1 MEDLESMRK
10 RLAAAA
16 DVVAPVVAAVETT
29 VVVGDAPGAA
39 PSDAADDGVADI
51 MAAWKDRW
59 SPQGLRYCTAEHY
72 DYLSAAGTKPV
83 PPQLAHAHIVTVF
96 KEYGVP
102 AVSVV
107 ATTVGPQVTTFA
119 VELEAGA
126 VVSTLKNK
134 EVNVAFGLGAKSV
147 RLLPYMEGRLGCIGL
162 EVPNAVSA
170 VVAFRDVLAASLPTV
185 GANKDKYIGVALGLE
200 TSGRPHILRFG
211 HTNSAHLLI
220 AGKSGSGKS
229 VAVDTVLASIV
240 ASYLPSECAIVIVD
254 PKQLDYTKWAAAPH
268 LLLPPVTA
276 TADIQRILGVMA
288 APAGGG
294 MTSELDRRN
303 RMFGEFLVN
312 NLADYNA
319 AVAPSSR
326 LPRIVIV
333 IDEYADL
340 MVQGSASKR
349 GTTSAASEITQHI
362 LRIATVGRAAGIHMV
377 LATQRPTADTVHPTI
392 RAQTTQIACR
402 VNTSIDSEVILGRGV
417 TGAEKLL
424 GEGDAF
430 VQSNEG
436 LTRVKCAWVKADDI
450 NALLRT
456 DVLARALAVARGD
469 TDYTPMR

>member
-10 RLAAAA
+10 RLLSA
-16 DVVAPVVAAVETT
+16 APVVAVPTVADTAV
-29 VVVGDAPGAA
+29 VPAGPHSAAPGG
-39 PSDAADDGVADI
+39 DTDDVSDI
-51 MAAWKDRW
+51 MAAWKSSW
-59 SPQGLRYCTAEHY
+59 TPQGLRYCSAEHY

-96 KEYGVP
+96 KEYGIP

-170 VVAFRDVLAASLPTV
+170 VVAFRDVLASSLPTV

-288 APAGGG
+288 APAGDGV
-294 MTSELDRRN
+294 TSELDRRN
-303 RMFGEFLVN
+303 RLFGEFLVN

-319 AVAPSSR
+319 AVAAPNR

-340 MVQGSASKR
+340 MVQGSSTRR
-349 GTTSAASEITQHI
+349 GQSAASEITQHI

-436 LTRVKCAWVKADDI
+436 LTRVKCAWVKSDDI
-450 NALLRT
+450 SALLRT
-456 DVLARALAVARGD
+456 DVLARALSVARG
-469 TDYTPMR
+469 